1 MSSYIIGTQPVRSKE
16 TIASKM
22 LEIKRGPS
30 KPPALWRKHL
40 YLFSHIS
47 SNKNLSCPQLKAVSF
62 QVL

>member
-47 SNKNLSCPQLKAVSF
+47 S
-62 QVL
+62 